1 MASKP
6 DTVGRRGRFLWTK
19 VFQAVEKVWMPRQDA
34 KPEASTRKVKI
45 GTDLYYHYEIDPLG
59 KELETQDQRELESVS
74 VTK

>member
-1 MASKP
+1 
-6 DTVGRRGRFLWTK
+6 
-19 VFQAVEKVWMPRQDA
+19 MPRQDA